1 MRVLVVEDERK
12 VAEALREGLEDEH
25 HDVVI
30 ERTGDDAFFRAS
42 TETFDVVL
50 LDVGLPGRN
59 GLEVLRALR
68 QQRIDVRVIVVTARD
83 DLGARVAGLDAGA
96 DDYVIK
102 PFALAELL
110 ARIRAVCRRGRAAEM
125 RRFTVGEV
133 TVDVITRK
141 VTRAGLDVDLTIRE
155 FELLAYLMRHE
166 GAVLSRENIVRE
178 VWREQQRSARL
189 DNVIDVHIARLRRKV
204 DADDQPRLIHTI
216 RGVGYMVR
224 EGDG

>member
-25 HDVVI
+25 HEVVV
-30 ERTGDDAFFRAS
+30 ERTGDEAFFRVS
-42 TETFDVVL
+42 TEAFDVVL
-50 LDVGLPGRN
+50 LDVGLPGRS

-68 QQRIDVRVIVVTARD
+68 QQRIDVRVIVLTARD
-83 DLGARVAGLDAGA
+83 ELGARIAGLDAGA

-102 PFALAELL
+102 PFAFAELL
-110 ARIRAVCRRGRAAEM
+110 ARMRAVCRRGLAADM

-166 GAVLSRENIVRE
+166 GAVLSRESIVRE
-178 VWREQQRSARL
+178 VWREQRRSAPL

-204 DADDQPRLIHTI
+204 DADERPRLIHTI

-224 EGDG
+224 EGDA